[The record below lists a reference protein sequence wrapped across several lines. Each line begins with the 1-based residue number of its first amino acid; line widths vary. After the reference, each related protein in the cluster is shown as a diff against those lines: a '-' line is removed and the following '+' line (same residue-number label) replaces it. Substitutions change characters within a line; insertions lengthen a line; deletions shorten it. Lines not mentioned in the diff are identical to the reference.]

1 MPFSSLSG
9 VDIGAPK
16 LPGSTEQTGP
26 DLILVAGGSDIWDR
40 RDEFHFAQTR
50 VSGDF
55 TLSLRVLS
63 LQMADLYTKVGIMLR
78 ASLDAGAAH
87 VMLLTFGDN
96 QPRNKNNGGLEFQFR
111 ATDNGPCAGL
121 YPPQPL
127 PDVPQFPAD
136 LPDHWLKLS
145 RSGDVFTGAY
155 SADGKAWV
163 TFCTH
168 RQRLP
173 ETALLGLA
181 VTSHNVEKSVTAR
194 FSDLTFTPL
203 A

>member
-1 MPFSSLSG
+1 M
-9 VDIGAPK
+9 
-16 LPGSTEQTGP
+16 
-26 DLILVAGGSDIWDR
+26 
-40 RDEFHFAQTR
+40 
-50 VSGDF
+50 
-55 TLSLRVLS
+55 
-63 LQMADLYTKVGIMLR
+63 
-78 ASLDAGAAH
+78 
-87 VMLLTFGDN
+87 
-96 QPRNKNNGGLEFQFR
+96 
-111 ATDNGPCAGL
+111 
-121 YPPQPL
+121 QPL